1 MHEAAISDML
11 QPQQKRSRDAI
22 QRMLEAGRRL
32 LNERDIDQISVQDI
46 VHKARSSVGSFYHH
60 FGNKDAFFHALVTE
74 MARNR
79 FSIAMANYA
88 SVEMSELPAAL
99 VRGAI
104 ENHRR
109 YQGMLRSAI
118 RQHLAGSPV
127 WQPITRMGQKIAD
140 EYVRRLE
147 EDLKRSLSSSEKKR
161 VAFAFIWLYGILAQ
175 SVLDLNTL
183 LSYSIPDDVFEE
195 ETVSIFSSLLERATG
210 SLGTAK

>member
-1 MHEAAISDML
+1 
-11 QPQQKRSRDAI
+11 
-22 QRMLEAGRRL
+22 
-32 LNERDIDQISVQDI
+32 
-46 VHKARSSVGSFYHH
+46 
-60 FGNKDAFFHALVTE
+60 
-74 MARNR
+74 
-79 FSIAMANYA
+79 
-88 SVEMSELPAAL
+88 
-99 VRGAI
+99 
-104 ENHRR
+104 
-109 YQGMLRSAI
+109 
-118 RQHLAGSPV
+118 
-127 WQPITRMGQKIAD
+127 MGQKIAD